1 MEGNAH
7 NRGGANRVKVEMPI
21 SYRPAIVL
29 IFLFVSLTICVHTP
43 RVVADEKD
51 PTTTIPWLVDGK
63 TTREEVMQNFRKVE
77 SVQPLRTLSQGKIL
91 IYAINFDKQNGEFAC
106 PTKCEYYW
114 KDCEPRLTECDY
126 QLVLVFDK
134 NNVVKR
140 HSILKIY
147 R

>member
-1 MEGNAH
+1 MEVNTH
-7 NRGGANRVKVEMPI
+7 DRGGANRVKVEMPI
-21 SYRPAIVL
+21 FCRPAFVL
-29 IFLFVSLTICVHTP
+29 ILLFVSLTICVHSSLL
-43 RVVADEKD
+43 VADEKD
-51 PTTTIPWLVDGK
+51 PTTLPWLVDGK
-63 TTREEVMQNFRKVE
+63 TTREEVMQSFRKVE

>member
-1 MEGNAH
+1 MKTEA
-7 NRGGANRVKVEMPI
+7 PI
-21 SYRPAIVL
+21 LYRTVFVL
-29 IFLFVSLTICVHTP
+29 ILLFVSLTICVNSS
-43 RVVADEKD
+43 RVVADEIN

-63 TTREEVMQNFRKVE
+63 TTKEEVMRNFRKVE

-91 IYAINFDKQNGEFAC
+91 IYAINFDKQNREFAC

-126 QLVLVFDK
+126 QLILVFDK